1 MVSPSKGEVREFN
14 AELADF
20 TDSWLGRTEV
30 DELQTV
36 CSIFENPEFEEAL
49 KLYKAE
55 GHDLGVGVFASMSE
69 DELHQYLG
77 YRNGLPLGFRC
88 YTHAEHEK
96 IPYQLDADTPFDGC
110 DKVVLSWHQ
119 LVFVAAVFTHM
130 SNSKQAALE
139 GILHSPV
146 NNKTP
151 DAIKEEWA
159 KTPGLCLLDEVG
171 LGKTISCMA
180 TIVTLRMI
188 HELDAKRREKNADTS
203 KMPACVK
210 DGEHIKLWRE
220 IHAMCVMGWSNCGT
234 SCSTRV
240 WRTQRG
246 NTQ

>member
-139 GILHSPV
+139 GILHYSSSSQYLAQILFSRGGCPV
-146 NNKTP
+146 
-151 DAIKEEWA
+151 ALSIQLYLA
-159 KTPGLCLLDEVG
+159 CVSGLCNLFMSAFV
-171 LGKTISCMA
+171 
-180 TIVTLRMI
+180 
-188 HELDAKRREKNADTS
+188 
-203 KMPACVK
+203 
-210 DGEHIKLWRE
+210 
-220 IHAMCVMGWSNCGT
+220 
-234 SCSTRV
+234 
-240 WRTQRG
+240 
-246 NTQ
+246 